1 PPRPRPATAPP
12 RPARAAWA
20 GAGGAGARLG
30 AQLGAKLG
38 AAARSGLGAAAG
50 AVRAALRGLGR
61 ALARARLPAGA
72 MPPLP
77 RLALVAAV
85 AAASAALLG
94 GLLLFAASR
103 GAAEPAAEPPAEH
116 RQRLAAVPLL
126 RAAHLRLE
134 EGDPLAALAYL
145 RQAER
150 AAPDLP
156 EVRARRRQVEEQA
169 RSLDRLEERVD
180 QVAEGLEEARIAA
193 EQERWE
199 EAGRAARAVLAVEPE
214 NREAR
219 EITGRAGSALARIA
233 RRRAAQTPS
242 PAAAAAPGED
252 GESAAAAPEPAGPAA
267 PEAADE
273 RAAPTGRSRLEL
285 YFYSA
290 VPEGVLTVYV
300 GQEQLLRESFRF
312 YRKESFFRVV
322 PAAGEIENSYTVASG
337 EATIRVL
344 VALPGRPALSRVLEG
359 ELPDAG
365 GRRLTVR
372 LSEDRTLTAR
382 LE

>member
-1 PPRPRPATAPP
+1 
-12 RPARAAWA
+12 
-20 GAGGAGARLG
+20 
-30 AQLGAKLG
+30 
-38 AAARSGLGAAAG
+38 
-50 AVRAALRGLGR
+50 
-61 ALARARLPAGA
+61 

-94 GLLLFAASR
+94 GLLLFAAARS
-103 GAAEPAAEPPAEH
+103 AAEPAAEPPAEH

-126 RAAHLRLE
+126 RSAHLRLE
-134 EGDPLAALAYL
+134 EGDPLAALTYL

-169 RSLDRLEERVD
+169 RSLDRLEEHVD
-180 QVAEGLEEARIAA
+180 QVAKGLEEARIAA

-219 EITGRAGSALARIA
+219 EIAGRAGSALARIA
-233 RRRAAQTPS
+233 RRRAAETPS
-242 PAAAAAPGED
+242 PASAAAPRED
-252 GESAAAAPEPAGPAA
+252 EEGLAAAPEPVGPAA

-273 RAAPTGRSRLEL
+273 SAAPTGRSRLEL

-300 GQEQLLRESFRF
+300 GEEQLLRESFRF

-322 PAAGEIENSYTVASG
+322 PAAGEIENSYTVPSG